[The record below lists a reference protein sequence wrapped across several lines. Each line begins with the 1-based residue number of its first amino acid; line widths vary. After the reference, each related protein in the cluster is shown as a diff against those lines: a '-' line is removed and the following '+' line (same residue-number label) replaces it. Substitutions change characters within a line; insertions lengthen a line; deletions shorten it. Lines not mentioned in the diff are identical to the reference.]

1 MRTALK
7 CLTLLVTLLLPAT
20 ALAQATLTG
29 TVRDGS
35 GGVLPGVTVEASS
48 PALIEKTRAA
58 VTDGSGQYRIVDL
71 APGTYALTFTLP
83 GFSIVR
89 RDNIQLTGTQ
99 VATIPIE
106 MRVGG
111 IEETITV
118 TGESPVVDVQSSRRE
133 IVLDDSTIQTLPA
146 TRAAGA
152 LLNATPG
159 VFVGDAS
166 LSVSPAMTA
175 FNARS
180 STINAGSVAGEGR
193 YAVNGF
199 PITAAR
205 SGGFSSYVYDTVN
218 ADEIAVTVGGGLGES
233 DIGGPVMNIIPR
245 SGGNTFLGS
254 AFYNN
259 AGEWSS
265 ADNLTSEIQALNPNL
280 RPNPG
285 VLKTYDWSVS
295 YGGPIKR
302 DRLWFYANYRDLSG
316 QTAMQGIQANAN
328 AGNPARWDWVGSPID
343 ARLVQD
349 RTMWIGRMTGQFGKH
364 RVRVN
369 SEYQARCE
377 GTPLNVGTEGCHN
390 RGEDW
395 IGLGNNIGGQ
405 QSPEATSTAGR
416 GYFDVP
422 FYINQGTW
430 TMPATN
436 RVLLEAGYT
445 AFRYQPIFGHPP
457 PDGIINLI
465 AVTEQSN
472 AINPATGLR
481 YAPVANYRYRAVPS
495 WGPAQASTDD
505 AMASASY
512 VTGSHSAK
520 FGYQYRRL
528 DILDKDQ
535 ASETQ
540 LAYRFNRG
548 VPNAVSYYLPDFGR
562 RTITSTHSFFVQ
574 DSMTRG
580 RLTLQGALRYDRASS
595 YAPPE
600 LNGTTNTSFLN
611 PQPITIERTPGVE
624 TYNDITPRVGVAYDV
639 FGTGRTALKFNW
651 GMYLAY
657 AANDSPY
664 TSTNPGATV
673 VRNVQNRGW
682 TDGDND
688 KVVDC
693 DLLNPAA
700 NGECALATG
709 TAPNFGK
716 LGAAQQVDPDVLTGW
731 GVRPGDTQ
739 YTVTLQQ
746 ELMPRLSADAS
757 FTHRSFHGFF
767 VTDVL
772 NRRAGGVASYYESY
786 TLTAPTD
793 SRLADGGGYP
803 VTVFVPT
810 LAAAQ
815 AAPQLVLT
823 NESSIGDERS
833 SVWDGFELTLNSRL
847 RNGLVAQV
855 GTTTGRAKVDTC
867 AVATLYNNVGF
878 GGAITGPN
886 PRGCNNVEPWQT
898 TLRGLVS
905 YTIPRVDVLVSTV
918 LRSQPSSLITANWQV
933 PNSVIAGA
941 LGHLP
946 PGATPTGT
954 TTLQLTDN
962 EHRVYADERRTQV
975 DMRFAKI
982 LRFGRTRTDIG
993 VDVNNLFNTSYATGF
1008 NQTYVYN
1015 TDNSPRP
1022 AGWATPTGLAFP
1034 RFVRL
1039 NFTVNF

>member
-7 CLTLLVTLLLPAT
+7 CLTLVVLLLLPAPVF
-20 ALAQATLTG
+20 AQASLTG
-29 TVRDGS
+29 TVRDVS

-48 PALIEKTRAA
+48 PALIEKVRSA

-71 APGTYALTFTLP
+71 RPGTYSLTFTLP
-83 GFSIVR
+83 GFVTVK
-89 RDNIQLTGTQ
+89 RDGIELTGSQTL
-99 VATIPIE
+99 TIPAE
-106 MRVGG
+106 LRVGG
-111 IEETITV
+111 VEETITV

-193 YAVNGF
+193 YAINGF
-199 PITAAR
+199 PLTAAR
-205 SGGFSSYVYDTVN
+205 SGGFSSYVYDTAN
-218 ADEIAVTVGGGLGES
+218 ADEIAITVGGGLGES

-245 SGGNTFLGS
+245 SGGNTFNGS
-254 AFYNN
+254 VFYNS

-265 ADNLTSEIQALNPNL
+265 GDNLTSEIQAQNPNL
-280 RPNPG
+280 RANPG

-295 YGGPIKR
+295 YGGPIMK
-302 DRLWFYANYRDLSG
+302 DRLWFFGNYRDLSG
-316 QTAMQGIQANAN
+316 QTAMSGIQANAN
-328 AGNPARWDWVGSPID
+328 AGDPTRWDWVGSPIE

-349 RTMWIGRMTGQFGKH
+349 RTMWIGRIMGQFGQH
-364 RVRVN
+364 RVRIN

-377 GTPLNVGTEGCHN
+377 GTPLKVETEGCHN

-395 IGLGNNIGGQ
+395 IGLGNNAPPIQ
-405 QSPEATSTAGR
+405 MSPEATQTAGR

-422 FYINQGTW
+422 FYVNQGTW
-430 TMPATN
+430 TMTASSQL
-436 RVLLEAGYT
+436 LLEAGAT
-445 AFRYQPIFGHPP
+445 FFRYQPIFGHPA
-457 PDGIINLI
+457 PDADTSLTS
-465 AVTEQSN
+465 VTEQSN
-472 AINPATGLR
+472 AVNPATGLP
-481 YAPVANYRYRAVPS
+481 YAPVANYRYRGVET
-495 WGPAQASTDD
+495 WGPANGKTDD
-505 AMASASY
+505 IMASASY
-512 VTGSHSAK
+512 VTGANSMK
-520 FGYQYRRL
+520 MGYQYRKL
-528 DILDKDQ
+528 DLLDNTVANQ
-535 ASETQ
+535 SQ
-540 LAYRFNRG
+540 LSYRFNRG
-548 VPNAVSYYLPDFGR
+548 VPNAVSYFLPDFGR
-562 RTITSTHSFFVQ
+562 RTITKTHSLFVQ
-574 DSMTRG
+574 DSVTRG
-580 RLTLQGALRYDRASS
+580 RLTLQGALRWDRASS

-611 PQPITIERTPGVE
+611 PQPITIPLTPGVDA
-624 TYNDITPRVGVAYDV
+624 YNDITPRVGIAYDV

-651 GMYLAY
+651 GRYLAY

-673 VRNVQNRGW
+673 VRSVTNRGW
-682 TDGDND
+682 TDSDND

-693 DLLNPAA
+693 DLLNPAL
-700 NGECALATG
+700 NGECQAATG

-716 LGAAQQVDPDVLTGW
+716 LGAATQVDPDVLSGW

-739 YTVTLQQ
+739 YTVTVQQ
-746 ELMPRLSADAS
+746 EIMPRLSGEAS

-772 NRRAGGVASYYESY
+772 NRRDGGVASYYESY
-786 TLTAPTD
+786 TLTAPQD
-793 SRLADGGGYP
+793 SRLAGGGGYP

-810 LAAAQ
+810 PAANAAA
-815 AAPQLVLT
+815 PELLLT
-823 NESSIGDERS
+823 RESNIGEERT
-833 SVWDGFELTLNSRL
+833 SVWDGFELALNSRL

-855 GTTTGRAKVDTC
+855 GTTTGRGKVDTC
-867 AVATLYNNVGF
+867 DVASLYNNVV
-878 GGAITGPN
+878 GATITGPN
-886 PRGCNNVEPWQT
+886 PRGCNNTEPWQT

-905 YTIPRVDVLVSTV
+905 YTVPKIDVLVSTV
-918 LRSQPSSLITANWQV
+918 LRSQPALAVTANWQV
-933 PNSVIAGA
+933 PNSVIAAA

-946 PGATPTGT
+946 PGAPATGNT
-954 TTLQLTDN
+954 TILLTDN
-962 EHRVYADERRTQV
+962 EHRTYADERRTQV

-993 VDVNNLFNTSYATGF
+993 VDVNNLFNTSYASSF

-1015 TDNSPRP
+1015 TDNAPRP
-1022 AGWATPTGLAFP
+1022 AGWGTPTALAFP
-1034 RFVRL
+1034 RFVRFNL
-1039 NFTVNF
+1039 TVNF